1 MADSKETR
9 PVLDL
14 QGTVCPL
21 NWVKTK
27 LELERLEPGQEIEV
41 IIDDGE
47 GVRSVPRSVKAEGH
61 QILSVKP
68 EGRTFRLVIR
78 RG

>member
-1 MADSKETR
+1 MADSNRTR